1 MEQIV
6 GGDRVLHHAEICRT
20 FEQML
25 SLATSVLRANL
36 LAINTLNGQALFR
49 TVSLYVP
56 MYMAVDF
63 LRCTYLVFFLCT
75 ELNES
80 GVHIV

>member
-1 MEQIV
+1 MEQVV
-6 GGDRVLHHAEICRT
+6 GGDRVLHHAEIGRT

-25 SLATSVLRANL
+25 SLATSVLRADL
-36 LAINTLNGQALFR
+36 LAIDTLNGQALFH
-49 TVSLYVP
+49 TVSLYVLP
-56 MYMAVDF
+56 YMAVDI
-63 LRCTYLVFFLCT
+63 LRCTYLVFFLCA